1 MKKILAMLMAVV
13 CVFSMFAV
21 SASALTKSD
30 LLAEA
35 AKSPVY
41 KYVKVS
47 VENAAR
53 TVEITEEQANQIM
66 PIVKELVAILNV
78 DKGEPGVHNIKEDKM
93 YYTQAEVDAV
103 MDCINRIA
111 AILGYTAKI
120 ETIGYKNSILRVYD
134 QNGKL
139 VFEYDGDAVA
149 DTAAATTVN
158 TEMVAFGAVA
168 LLVAGAAALVVSKKR
183 VASVAA

>member
-53 TVEITEEQANQIM
+53 TVEITEEQADQIM

-111 AILGYTAKI
+111 AILGYTAKMENKCSSIGNHNSHKYRNNLEHSLSPDI
-120 ETIGYKNSILRVYD
+120 EHDDY
-134 QNGKL
+134 
-139 VFEYDGDAVA
+139 
-149 DTAAATTVN
+149 
-158 TEMVAFGAVA
+158 TERNESDKP
-168 LLVAGAAALVVSKKR
+168 VS
-183 VASVAA
+183 

>member
-53 TVEITEEQANQIM
+53 TVEITEEQADQIM

-93 YYTQAEVDAV
+93 YYTQA
-103 MDCINRIA
+103 
-111 AILGYTAKI
+111 
-120 ETIGYKNSILRVYD
+120 
-134 QNGKL
+134 
-139 VFEYDGDAVA
+139 
-149 DTAAATTVN
+149 
-158 TEMVAFGAVA
+158 
-168 LLVAGAAALVVSKKR
+168 
-183 VASVAA
+183 

>member
-1 MKKILAMLMAVV
+1 
-13 CVFSMFAV
+13 
-21 SASALTKSD
+21 
-30 LLAEA
+30 
-35 AKSPVY
+35 
-41 KYVKVS
+41 
-47 VENAAR
+47 
-53 TVEITEEQANQIM
+53 
-66 PIVKELVAILNV
+66 
-78 DKGEPGVHNIKEDKM
+78 
-93 YYTQAEVDAV
+93 